1 MKTYHIEYVL
11 HIYVE
16 ADDEDTAR
24 DIGSQLLEK
33 ADEMDE
39 LHGECEFIA
48 IEEQGQ

>member
-11 HIYVE
+11 HVYVE
-16 ADDEDTAR
+16 AENEDEAR
-24 DIGSQLLEK
+24 DVGSQFLEK

-39 LHGECEFIA
+39 LHGECEFLA